1 MQDSL
6 EEFMNFAKITNR
18 QFEAEKGV
26 KADERE
32 VVAQGEESKEKFER
46 FLKNSEAGKSVPLR
60 IPRKPKWNKEL
71 TKAELEDRENK
82 AFLEWRRG
90 IALME
95 ENFVNLSIT
104 PF

>member
-1 MQDSL
+1 M
-6 EEFMNFAKITNR
+6 
-18 QFEAEKGV
+18 
-26 KADERE
+26 
-32 VVAQGEESKEKFER
+32 
-46 FLKNSEAGKSVPLR
+46 PLR